1 MSQPTLGQVTGPGW
15 HVRLEV
21 GTIGGVP
28 PRWIAPAPALQVVD
42 SAILV
47 EESAKDWHV
56 MDMNSLLMATALLLV
71 GLALRGKK

>member
-1 MSQPTLGQVTGPGW
+1 MSQPTLGQVTGAGR
-15 HVRLEV
+15 HARLEV
-21 GTIGGVP
+21 GTTGSVP
-28 PRWIAPAPALQVVD
+28 PGWSTLALPVVS

-47 EESAKDWHV
+47 QGSAKDWHV